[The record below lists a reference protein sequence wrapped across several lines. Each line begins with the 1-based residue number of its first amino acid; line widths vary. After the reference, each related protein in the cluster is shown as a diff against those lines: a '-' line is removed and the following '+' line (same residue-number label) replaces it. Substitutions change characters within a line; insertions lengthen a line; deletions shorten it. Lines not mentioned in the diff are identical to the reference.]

1 MLPAVWQ
8 WIRLSVLPV
17 GTLNESVSVNW
28 FTELLNVD
36 AEDALKSPSIITSPR
51 VPPSESTSITTS
63 PNFASLSTNP
73 WYVVSV
79 DKPIILVPSP
89 NVAENHQTKNA
100 QSLVNKNS
108 ALMVKDV
115 NSKRKL
121 VEVLISLSKNKKLQK
136 ELISNIKKLAV
147 TDAAEQIADISL
159 GLLKKWIWISI
170 KIFIL

>member
-1 MLPAVWQ
+1 MNLFKKHNLNLIWQ
-8 WIRLSVLPV
+8 T
-17 GTLNESVSVNW
+17 GTSFVNESNE
-28 FTELLNVD
+28 FTQSLNVGGISSHVFIKEMD
-36 AEDALKSPSIITSPR
+36 LAYAAADIIVSR
-51 VPPSESTSITTS
+51 AGAIAISELC
-63 PNFASLSTNP
+63 F
-73 WYVVSV
+73 VG
-79 DKPIILVPSP
+79 KPIILVPSP

-147 TDAAEQIADISL
+147 TDAADQIADISL
-159 GLLKKWIWISI
+159 GLLKK
-170 KIFIL
+170 

>member
-1 MLPAVWQ
+1 MDLAYAAADIIVSRAGA
-8 WIRLSVLPV
+8 IAISELCFV
-17 GTLNESVSVNW
+17 G
-28 FTELLNVD
+28 
-36 AEDALKSPSIITSPR
+36 
-51 VPPSESTSITTS
+51 
-63 PNFASLSTNP
+63 
-73 WYVVSV
+73 
-79 DKPIILVPSP
+79 KPIILVPSP

-108 ALMVKDV
+108 ALMVKDE

-159 GLLKKWIWISI
+159 GLLKK
-170 KIFIL
+170 